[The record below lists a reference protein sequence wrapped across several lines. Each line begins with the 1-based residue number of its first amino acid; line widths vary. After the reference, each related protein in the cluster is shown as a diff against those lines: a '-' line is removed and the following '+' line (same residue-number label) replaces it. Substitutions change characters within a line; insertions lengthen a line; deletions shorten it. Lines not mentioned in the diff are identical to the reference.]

1 MTFDVIVRGGRLAT
15 EPGAPLRDIGVS
27 GGLIAEIAEEIAA
40 PAAEEIDASGLHVL
54 TGGVDP
60 HVHLD
65 DPGRTHW
72 EGFALGTSALAA
84 GGVTTCIDMPLNASP
99 PTVDARS
106 FELKLAA
113 GSRASMID
121 FALWG
126 GLIPGNR
133 EDMDDLAER
142 GVIGFKAFM
151 CHGGL
156 EDFPPADDLTLY
168 EGMERAAA
176 LGLLV
181 GVHAENETITREL
194 TARARAAG
202 KHAMR
207 DWAAARPIVAETEAI
222 RRAIGFAEETG
233 CALHVVHVSTGRGVA
248 LVTEARARGVDV
260 TCEVCPHHLIL
271 TEEDGERLGMIAKC
285 APPLRAASQ
294 TDAMWAGVV
303 SGEVPMVVSDHSPVP
318 ASAKRGDDVFAAW
331 GGIAAGQSTME
342 LLLTE
347 SVAAGRIPLDSVG
360 DLFGAA
366 AARRFVLPGKGRVEV
381 GYDADLALVDLEDT
395 RELSDGELRQRHSYS
410 PFTGWTLRARVIRT
424 ILRGQTISRVG
435 RPAVSRPLGRMIDP
449 REVRT
454 PPATSAASL
463 AGSAASPAGS
473 AASLAAPAAPPAPSA
488 A

>member
-1 MTFDVIVRGGRLAT
+1 MCDVSLTAMAEFDLIVRGGRLAT
-15 EPGAPLRDIGVS
+15 EPGAPLRDIGVAD
-27 GGLIAEIAEEIAA
+27 GLIVEISEEIAGGA
-40 PAAEEIDASGLHVL
+40 GEEIDATGLHVL
-54 TGGVDP
+54 AGGVDP

-84 GGVTTCIDMPLNASP
+84 GGVTTCVDMPLNASP
-99 PTVDARS
+99 PTVDAHS
-106 FELKLAA
+106 FDLKLAA
-113 GSRASMID
+113 GSRASMVD

-133 EDMDDLAER
+133 EDMDELAAR
-142 GVIGFKAFM
+142 GVVGFKAFM

-168 EGMERAAA
+168 EGMQRAAA

-194 TARARAAG
+194 TARARAEG
-202 KHAMR
+202 RHAMR

-222 RRAIGFAEETG
+222 RRAIGLAEETG

-248 LVTEARARGVDV
+248 LVTEARARGADV

-285 APPLRAASQ
+285 APPLRPAAE
-294 TDAMWAGVV
+294 TEAMWAGVV
-303 SGEVPMVVSDHSPVP
+303 AGEVAMVVSDHSPVP
-318 ASAKRGDDVFAAW
+318 ASAKRGEDVFAAW

-347 SVAAGRIPLDSVG
+347 GCATGRLELERVG
-360 DLFGAA
+360 ELFAAA
-366 AARRFVLPGKGRVEV
+366 AARRFALPGKGRIEL
-381 GYDADLALVDLEDT
+381 GYDADLALIDLADE
-395 RELSDGELRQRHSYS
+395 RVLSDGELRQRHSFS
-410 PFTGWTLRARVIRT
+410 PFTGHTLKARVVRT
-424 ILRGQTISRVG
+424 ILRGRTISLVA
-435 RPAVSRPLGRMIDP
+435 RPASARPFGRMIDIRALRP
-449 REVRT
+449 IAHE
-454 PPATSAASL
+454 P
-463 AGSAASPAGS
+463 
-473 AASLAAPAAPPAPSA
+473 APA
-488 A
+488 

>member
-1 MTFDVIVRGGRLAT
+1 MLDLVVRGGRLAT
-15 EPGAPLRDIGVS
+15 QPGAPLRDVAIS
-27 GGLIAEIAEEIAA
+27 GGVIVEIAEEIAE
-40 PAAEEIDASGLHVL
+40 PAEQEIDASGLHVL
-54 TGGVDP
+54 AGGVDP

-106 FELKLAA
+106 FDLKLAA

-133 EDMDDLAER
+133 DDMDDLAAR
-142 GVIGFKAFM
+142 GVVGFKAFM

-168 EGMERAAA
+168 EGMQRAAS

-202 KHAMR
+202 RHAMR

-233 CALHVVHVSTGRGVA
+233 CALHVVHVSTGAGVA
-248 LVTEARARGVDV
+248 LVVEARSRGADV

-285 APPLRAASQ
+285 APPLRSSAQ
-294 TDAMWAGVV
+294 TEAMWAGVV

-347 SVAAGRIPLDSVG
+347 GVAGGRIPLEQVG
-360 DLFGAA
+360 ELFAAA
-366 AARRFVLPGKGRVEV
+366 AARRFALPGKGQVEV
-381 GYDADLALVDLEDT
+381 GFDADLALVDLDDT
-395 RELSDGELRQRHSYS
+395 RQLTDGELRQRHSYS
-410 PFTGWTLRARVIRT
+410 PFTGWTLKARVIRT

-435 RPAVSRPLGRMIDP
+435 RPAVSRPLGRMVDI
-449 REVRT
+449 RAVR
-454 PPATSAASL
+454 
-463 AGSAASPAGS
+463 G
-473 AASLAAPAAPPAPSA
+473 APPARSA

>member
-1 MTFDVIVRGGRLAT
+1 MLDLIVRGGRLAT
-15 EPGAPLRDIGVS
+15 EPGAPVRDIAVS
-27 GGLIAEIAEEIAA
+27 GGLIAEIAEEIGSSAT
-40 PAAEEIDASGLHVL
+40 EEVDASGLHVL
-54 TGGVDP
+54 AGGVDP

-99 PTVDARS
+99 PTVDAHS
-106 FELKLAA
+106 FDLKLAA

-133 EDMDDLAER
+133 DDMDDLAAR

-168 EGMERAAA
+168 EGMQRAAA

-181 GVHAENETITREL
+181 GVHAENEAITREL

-202 KHAMR
+202 RHAMR
-207 DWAAARPIVAETEAI
+207 DWAQSRPIVAETEAI

-233 CALHVVHVSTGRGVA
+233 CALHVVHVSTGGGVA
-248 LVTEARARGVDV
+248 LVVDARARGVDV

-285 APPLRAASQ
+285 APPLRSAAE
-294 TDAMWAGVV
+294 TEAMWAGVV
-303 SGEVPMVVSDHSPVP
+303 AGDVPMVVSDHSPVP

-347 SVAAGRIPLDSVG
+347 GVAAGRIALDRVG
-360 DLFGAA
+360 ELFAAA
-366 AARRFVLPGKGRVEV
+366 AARRFALPGKGRIEV
-381 GYDADLALVDLEDT
+381 GFDADLALVDLDDE
-395 RELSDGELRQRHSYS
+395 RVLSDGELRQRHSYS
-410 PFTGWTLRARVIRT
+410 PFTGRTLRARVIRT

-435 RPAVSRPLGRMIDP
+435 RPAVSRPLGRMIDI
-449 REVRT
+449 R
-454 PPATSAASL
+454 ATR
-463 AGSAASPAGS
+463 
-473 AASLAAPAAPPAPSA
+473 AAPPQRSA

>member
-1 MTFDVIVRGGRLAT
+1 MLDLIVRGGRLAT
-15 EPGAPLRDIGVS
+15 EPGAPVRDVGIA
-27 GGLIAEIAEEIAA
+27 GGLIAEIAEEIGS
-40 PAAEEIDASGLHVL
+40 PATEEIDASGLHVL
-54 TGGVDP
+54 AGGVDP

-99 PTVDARS
+99 PTVDAHS
-106 FELKLAA
+106 FDLKLAA

-133 EDMDDLAER
+133 DDMDDLAAR

-168 EGMERAAA
+168 EGMQRAAT

-207 DWAAARPIVAETEAI
+207 DWARSRPIVAETEAI

-233 CALHVVHVSTGRGVA
+233 CALHVVHVSTGGGVA
-248 LVTEARARGVDV
+248 LVVEARSRGVDV

-271 TEEDGERLGMIAKC
+271 TEEDAERLGMIAKC
-285 APPLRAASQ
+285 APPLRSAAE
-294 TDAMWAGVV
+294 TEAMWAGVV
-303 SGEVPMVVSDHSPVP
+303 AGDVPMVVSDHSPVP

-347 SVAAGRIPLDSVG
+347 GVAAGRIALDRVG
-360 DLFGAA
+360 ELFAAA
-366 AARRFVLPGKGRVEV
+366 AARRFALPGKGRIEV
-381 GYDADLALVDLEDT
+381 GFDADLALVDLDDERVLHD
-395 RELSDGELRQRHSYS
+395 SELRQRHSYS
-410 PFTGWTLRARVIRT
+410 PFTGRTLRARVIRT

-435 RPAVSRPLGRMIDP
+435 RPAVSRPLGRMIDI
-449 REVRT
+449 RAVRAK
-454 PPATSAASL
+454 PPARSAA
-463 AGSAASPAGS
+463 
-473 AASLAAPAAPPAPSA
+473 
-488 A
+488 

>member
-1 MTFDVIVRGGRLAT
+1 VAELDLIVRGGRLAT
-15 EPGAPLRDIGVS
+15 VPGAPLRDIGIA
-27 GGLIAEIAEEIAA
+27 GGVVAEIAEQIDA

-54 TGGVDP
+54 AGGIDP

-72 EGFALGTSALAA
+72 EGFALGTSALSA
-84 GGVTTCIDMPLNASP
+84 GGVTTVIDMPLNASP

-106 FELKLAA
+106 FDLKLAA
-113 GSRASMID
+113 GSRASMVD

-133 EDMDDLAER
+133 DDMDDLAAR

-168 EGMERAAA
+168 EGMQRAAK

-194 TARARAAG
+194 TARARAEG
-202 KHAMR
+202 RHAMR
-207 DWAAARPIVAETEAI
+207 DWATARPIVAETEAI

-233 CALHVVHVSTGRGVA
+233 CALHVVHVSTGAGVA
-248 LVTEARARGVDV
+248 LVTEGRARGVDV

-285 APPLRAASQ
+285 APPLRPATETA
-294 TDAMWAGVV
+294 AMWDAVV
-303 SGEVPMVVSDHSPVP
+303 RGDVPMVVSDHSPVP

-347 SVAAGRIPLDSVG
+347 GVATGRLALDRVG
-360 DLFGAA
+360 ELFAAA
-366 AARRFVLPGKGRVEV
+366 AARRFALPGKGRLEP
-381 GYDADLALVDLEDT
+381 GYDADMALVDLDDV
-395 RELSDGELRQRHSYS
+395 RELSDGELRQRHSFS
-410 PFTGWTLRARVIRT
+410 PFTGRTLRARVIRT

-435 RPAVSRPLGRMIDP
+435 RPAVSRPIGRMVDI
-449 REVRT
+449 RAIRV
-454 PPATSAASL
+454 PP
-463 AGSAASPAGS
+463 
-473 AASLAAPAAPPAPSA
+473 PAAPSPA
-488 A
+488 

>member
-1 MTFDVIVRGGRLAT
+1 VSELDLIVRRVRLAT
-15 EPGAPLRDIGVS
+15 EPGAPLRDIGVA
-27 GGLIAEIAEEIAA
+27 GGRIVEIAEEIGGGAG
-40 PAAEEIDASGLHVL
+40 EEVDAGGLHVL
-54 TGGVDP
+54 PGGVDP

-84 GGVTTCIDMPLNASP
+84 GGVTTCVDMPLNASP
-99 PTVDARS
+99 PTVDAAS
-106 FELKLAA
+106 FDLKLAA

-133 EDMDDLAER
+133 DDMDELAAR
-142 GVIGFKAFM
+142 GVVGFKAFM

-168 EGMERAAA
+168 EGMQRAAA

-181 GVHAENETITREL
+181 GVHAENETITRDL
-194 TARARAAG
+194 TARARAQG
-202 KHAMR
+202 RHAMR
-207 DWAAARPIVAETEAI
+207 DWAATRPIVAETEAI

-233 CALHVVHVSTGRGVA
+233 CALHVVHVSTGGGVA

-285 APPLRAASQ
+285 APPLRPAAE
-294 TDAMWAGVV
+294 TEAMWAGVV
-303 SGEVPMVVSDHSPVP
+303 SGEVAMVVSDHSPVP
-318 ASAKRGDDVFAAW
+318 ASAKRGHDVFAAW

-347 SVAAGRIPLDSVG
+347 GCATGRLSLDRAGEL
-360 DLFGAA
+360 LAAA
-366 AARRFVLPGKGRVEV
+366 AARRFGLPGKGRLEV
-381 GYDADLALVDLEDT
+381 GYDADLALVDLDDE
-395 RELSDGELRQRHSYS
+395 RVLSDGELRQRHSYS
-410 PFTGWTLRARVIRT
+410 PFTGRTLKARVVRT
-424 ILRGQTISRVG
+424 ILRGRTISRVA
-435 RPAVSRPLGRMIDP
+435 RPASAQPTGRMIDIRAERP
-449 REVRT
+449 VA
-454 PPATSAASL
+454 P
-463 AGSAASPAGS
+463 
-473 AASLAAPAAPPAPSA
+473 APAAAAAAVSA
-488 A
+488 